1 MNNNRYLYWI
11 TFVAINGGLLFGLN
25 MAGIAGATDMIK
37 SEFSLTDSGLGTVA
51 ALLTIGC
58 LIASVISQ
66 TNTAGDG
73 AAVFTPVGW
82 HCFIFGFV

>member
-1 MNNNRYLYWI
+1 LKNIKRMNNRYLYWI

-58 LIASVISQ
+58 LIGALFTGILQ
-66 TNTAGDG
+66 KNTAEKM
-73 AAVFTPVGW
+73 
-82 HCFIFGFV
+82 